1 MKVSAKFR
9 PQLVDL
15 LRIHVKG
22 LFTYTKLIQLNNNNN
37 NLKKTML
44 GLVCYYYHFFGEC
57 SNLTAY

>member
-9 PQLVDL
+9 PRLVDL
-15 LRIHVKG
+15 PRIHVKG
-22 LFTYTKLIQLNNNNN
+22 LFTHTKLIQLNNNN